1 MNYRISR
8 SAERDLA
15 DILDYI
21 SADSPKAA
29 DRLEEDFFEA
39 FELLGTAP
47 GAGHRRPDLTDLPL
61 RFFTVRRHII
71 AYYAEASP
79 IEIVRI
85 VSGVR
90 DLPKLFE

>member
-1 MNYRISR
+1 MIYRISR

-39 FELLGTAP
+39 FELLGTTP

-61 RFFTVRRHII
+61 RFFTVRRYIV
-71 AYYAEASP
+71 AYYPETSP